1 MLAPPI
7 CQSKSDSIN
16 NPSVTENIVQS
27 RFTKS
32 MPTQTFGD
40 HLRERLKEKGMK
52 PAELARRSGVTKQNI
67 SRLLHGTPHSITGAP
82 PRAEPDT
89 VKKLAKALGWNAN
102 DALLAAGYAPDTPSE
117 GYEILNEFLAALA
130 HLPPFTDEEKRQFFE
145 TMRLV
150 AQGIKNEQGKDT
162 DSPSE

>member
-27 RFTKS
+27 RFTRAMK
-32 MPTQTFGD
+32 TFGEY
-40 HLRERLKEKGMK
+40 LQEQLISKGVK

-82 PRAEPDT
+82 PRAEPET
-89 VKKLAKALGWNAN
+89 VKKLAKALEWDVNV
-102 DALLAAGYAPDTPSE
+102 ALYAAGYAPDTPSE
-117 GYEILNEFLAALA
+117 SYEILNEFELAFARNSK
-130 HLPPFTDEEKRQFFE
+130 FTPEQKQQLIDTVRI
-145 TMRLV
+145 V
-150 AQGIKNEQGKDT
+150 AQGILNEQGKE
-162 DSPSE
+162 P